1 MDNYRPAPGTPIEE
15 LDTPCLIVDL
25 DAVENNYKAVAET
38 YRGKVCQMRQ
48 HTKNIKSPTLARMQ
62 IRAGGAHDG
71 VCTAKLSEA
80 EVMVEHGITDVLIP
94 NQVVTPDKIARLS
107 ALQRQGDV
115 KVCVDSRQNVLDL
128 SEIADSHGVKIGV
141 LIEVDTSM
149 GRAGVRSVDE
159 GVELAR
165 LAESLPGVDFRGVMS
180 HQHLEDF
187 VDTES
192 RILTAREYIGR
203 CVDVKDA
210 IEAEGIAVE
219 IVSSG
224 ETFSYDAAADVDGVT
239 EVEGGTYALMGTSYD
254 YMEEFQIANKVL
266 STVVST
272 PEPNV
277 AVCDAGTRALSQPG
291 GPFTVEDMPAVTVEA
306 LHDDHAVLRSDGST
320 VFEVGQQVL
329 LLPWYQ
335 DMMVNRWDHYVAV
348 RDGVVE
354 EVWDIP
360 ARGCAQ

>member
-1 MDNYRPAPGTPIEE
+1 MDNYRPAPGTPLEE
-15 LDTPCLIVDL
+15 LETPCLVVDL
-25 DAVENNYKAVAET
+25 DAVENNYRAVADT

-62 IRAGGAHDG
+62 IRIGGAHDG

-94 NQVVTPDKIARLS
+94 NQVVTADKIARLC

-115 KVCVDSRQNVLDL
+115 KVCVDSRENVEDL
-128 SEIADSHGVKIGV
+128 SEIAESHGVKIGV

-149 GRAGVRSVDE
+149 GRAGVRSVDA
-159 GVELAR
+159 GVELAK

-180 HQHLEDF
+180 HQHLDDY
-187 VDTES
+187 VDNES
-192 RILTAREYIGR
+192 RVLRAREYVER
-203 CVDVKDA
+203 CVVVKHA

-219 IVSSG
+219 VVSSG
-224 ETFSYDAAADVDGVT
+224 ETFSYDAAADVEGVT

-254 YMEEFQIANKVL
+254 YMEEFQVANKVL
-266 STVVST
+266 STIVST
-272 PEPNV
+272 PEPGV

-291 GPFTVEDMPAVTVEA
+291 GPFSVEGMPGVTVET
-306 LHDDHAVLRSDGST
+306 LHDDHAVLRSDGGSD
-320 VFEVGQQVL
+320 FEVGQQVL

-335 DMMVNRWDHYVAV
+335 DMLVNRWDIYVAV